1 MSSTTDVMSS
11 QLQRAANSNNQR
23 RYREM
28 GRIDCSDDMLFEKTV
43 SKETKFTGRVFEV
56 EVKTITTPEGATSHR
71 EIVKHHGGASILP
84 VDSELNCYFVKQFRS
99 PFETVMTE
107 APAGKIEPG
116 EEPIACAAR
125 EITEETGFTAGKIE
139 YVGKMAATPGYCSE
153 IINLYIAT
161 DLHFTGGTPDENEYL
176 RTVKCPLKS
185 ALEMAESGKIE
196 DAKTLVL
203 IYKAARRFGI

>member
-1 MSSTTDVMSS
+1 
-11 QLQRAANSNNQR
+11 
-23 RYREM
+23 M
-28 GRIDCSDDMLFEKTV
+28 GRIDCSDDMLFEKTE
-43 SKETKFTGRVFEV
+43 SRETKFTGRVFDV
-56 EVKTITTPEGATSHR
+56 EVKKITTPEGASSTR
-71 EIVKHHGGASILP
+71 EIVLHHGGACILP
-84 VDSELNCYFVKQFRS
+84 VDSGLNCYLVKQFRS

-116 EEPIACAAR
+116 EEPLACAAR

-153 IINLYIAT
+153 MISLFIAT
-161 DLHFTGGTPDENEYL
+161 DLQFTGGTPDATEYL